1 MTFPNSSANV
11 ASCVRRR
18 TRSPRR
24 SRSDR
29 LDAAELEKGV
39 GSTAPW
45 TKNSSDSRSWP
56 VATYQA
62 AWCLAA
68 SSQNSRDPLHAR
80 ELIARCPESRDK
92 AWGEISL
99 AAITSPPVRRN
110 RPPAARSSF
119 PTTASSRVPGCCPGG
134 GGFGE
139 TAGQPCGLSGWG
151 VPEGASRRSLDRPP
165 GTPRRWWRGSH
176 RPLPRRRAG
185 VLTRTPPATG
195 SRTVDESA
203 VRDGIRFRGDDRWR
217 ETFLAESEIEI
228 GDRDERD
235 DDRGK
240 GELDERRSEL
250 LSNGFV
256 RRRDVDDRGNDDGR
270 DDCPEHDE
278 QLHQH
283 ESAEHGPPSPPD
295 EIRRTSQRLSPG
307 TPFENNYRHHDKPRE
322 PEIDARDDETNQSET
337 RQHCDGDAGRDDGS
351 GPGES
356 DTDRPAPV
364 CRAARGKICRR
375 VHAGRLGE
383 EAPEDEHG
391 ETDQLGGPRAP
402 RRIQARRALLPPVPE
417 SRATDDERR
426 DEDDSGRTDE
436 NAVVRQTEIDR
447 ARREFPASFGR
458 EPLSASAGPTTIRDR
473 TRSRAWVLLT
483 RHDSA
488 GNIQHSR
495 GAARHSGCIRGV
507 LRS

>member
-1 MTFPNSSANV
+1 ME
-11 ASCVRRR
+11 RDQ
-18 TRSPRR
+18 PRR
-24 SRSDR
+24 HYVSPGSSEPSSGG
-29 LDAAELEKGV
+29 AVEL
-39 GSTAPW
+39 PD
-45 TKNSSDSRSWP
+45 DS
-56 VATYQA
+56 
-62 AWCLAA
+62 
-68 SSQNSRDPLHAR
+68 
-80 ELIARCPESRDK
+80 
-92 AWGEISL
+92 
-99 AAITSPPVRRN
+99 
-110 RPPAARSSF
+110 
-119 PTTASSRVPGCCPGG
+119 SSRVPALLSWRWRLRRDGRPTLRPFRVGRTGG
-134 GGFGE
+134 RL
-139 TAGQPCGLSGWG
+139 A
-151 VPEGASRRSLDRPP
+151 RSLDRPP
-165 GTPRRWWRGSH
+165 GTLRRWWRRSH

-195 SRTVDESA
+195 SRRVDESA
-203 VRDGIRFRGDDRWR
+203 VRDGIRFRGDVRWR

-228 GDRDERD
+228 RDRDERD

-250 LSNGFV
+250 LGNGLV
-256 RRRDVDDRGNDDGR
+256 RRRDVDDHGNDDGR
-270 DDCPEHDE
+270 DDRPEHDE

-307 TPFENNYRHHDKPRE
+307 TPFENDYRHHDEPRE

-436 NAVVRQTEIDR
+436 NAVVRQGEIDR
-447 ARREFPASFGR
+447 ARREFHRVFRPRTPVGVGGTDHD
-458 EPLSASAGPTTIRDR
+458 PGPYQ
-473 TRSRAWVLLT
+473 VQGL
-483 RHDSA
+483 
-488 GNIQHSR
+488 GPPY
-495 GAARHSGCIRGV
+495 AARQCG
-507 LRS
+507 